1 MSVNSVQA
9 NNQYNQVGNYT
20 PIAGTASNGAKPE
33 NTHLQEQIDEYI
45 EDTFSFGNKETEAEK
60 NYRETLE
67 RLQAFAKQF
76 FLDSMAK
83 DRTFVPPEGPKEG
96 EENLWKVLL
105 PGWSPDVHI
114 PRPAEL
120 DYPPTGMYDPVA
132 MTEHWNACLKYIN
145 DWSKA
150 VDDNYAKLGQE
161 FRRQF
166 NEFLQSDE
174 AKAGM
179 EEARKR
185 VEFFN
190 SIPMGTARRID
201 DMSPEELMS
210 YGFFQPKPDSE

>member
-1 MSVNSVQA
+1 MIVNNVTV
-9 NNQYNQVGNYT
+9 NNQYNQFDKTVLSTG
-20 PIAGTASNGAKPE
+20 ASTNGAENE
-33 NTHLQEQIDEYI
+33 NTHLQEIIDEYK
-45 EDTFSFGNKETEAEK
+45 DTVMLGNKETDFEK

-67 RLQAFAKQF
+67 RLQSFAKQF

-83 DRTFVPPEGPKEG
+83 DRTFTPPQGPKEG

-145 DWSKA
+145 DWSIA
-150 VDDNYAKLGQE
+150 MDANYAKLGEE

-166 NEFLQSDE
+166 NEFLETDE

-190 SIPMGTARRID
+190 SIPMGTAIRID